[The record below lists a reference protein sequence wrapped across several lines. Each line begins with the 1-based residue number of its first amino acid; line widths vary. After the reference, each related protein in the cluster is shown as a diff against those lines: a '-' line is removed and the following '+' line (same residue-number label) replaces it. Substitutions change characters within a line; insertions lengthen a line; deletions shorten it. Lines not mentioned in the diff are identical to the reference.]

1 MGYVLFGLLVVLL
14 LVLRHVARRAPP
26 PPRFAPPP
34 VIAAQA
40 QPPDPWT
47 ASAPYW
53 RPRVEEPPQDH
64 LDLQLQD
71 VSRPDVSFST
81 SRVMNSGE
89 WRVYRAALNVTR
101 QPSGFYAFPQV
112 ALGQVIHTD
121 SDDAYRAINS
131 KRCDLLVT
139 DRYGKPVA
147 VVEYQ
152 GSGHNLGGDAAK
164 RDKIKRTALAKAG
177 VQFVEIPDGTPLYKI
192 EGAIRDAIAS
202 KATQRI
208 GHESHAVH

>member
-1 MGYVLFGLLVVLL
+1 MGYVLFGLLVALL

-40 QPPDPWT
+40 QPPAPWT
-47 ASAPYW
+47 ASVPHW
-53 RPRVEEPPQDH
+53 QPPPDYM
-64 LDLQLQD
+64 DLQLED

-101 QPSGFYAFPQV
+101 QPGGFYAFPQV

-152 GSGHNLGGDAAK
+152 GSGHNLGGAAAK
-164 RDKIKRTALAKAG
+164 RDRIKRIALEKAG
-177 VQFVEIPDGTPLYKI
+177 VQFVEIPDGTPTYRI
-192 EGAIRDAIAS
+192 ESAIRDALPS
-202 KATQRI
+202 KAPQRVS
-208 GHESHAVH
+208 HESHAVH